1 MMYILSK
8 TEIAEAGV
16 GQADS
21 KRAELIES
29 RKKDVNSGE
38 WAVDSGS
45 PLFLHC

>member
-21 KRAELIES
+21 KRAELIER
-29 RKKDVNSGE
+29 RKHPLSGE